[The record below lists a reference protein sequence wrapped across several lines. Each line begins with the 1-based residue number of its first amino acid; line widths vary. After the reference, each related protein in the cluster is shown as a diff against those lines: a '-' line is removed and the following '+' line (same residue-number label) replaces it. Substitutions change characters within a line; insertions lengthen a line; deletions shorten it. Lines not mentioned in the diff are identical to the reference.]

1 MKSGEVQKIDL
12 KKMLESMEINTSKF
26 EDLWKFFKRNKFV
39 TLLDSNVLDLGK
51 HKNEIIL
58 KLLAEEQLD
67 HFIDPLLIIIVQT
80 TSDDEIT
87 KGLG

>member
-58 KLLAEEQLD
+58 KLLAEE
-67 HFIDPLLIIIVQT
+67 
-80 TSDDEIT
+80 
-87 KGLG
+87 

>member
-26 EDLWKFFKRNKFV
+26 GDLWKFFKRNKFV

-58 KLLAEEQLD
+58 KLLAEEELD